1 MSTPMLRRLRMAG
14 LVMAVA
20 AMVAGCAGMNPVV
33 EDDPRA
39 EPVERDRVYPDY
51 VWTNGSAEPHVVAV
65 VFADT
70 AAAGAG
76 GGHVID
82 VIVDNRL
89 GDSPVRPVEVTVGGP
104 WRNEG
109 DIEYFPAVSDFA
121 LDCDSAAPDRDCGAD
136 ATVAPGRMGRLR
148 FRGSWPTG
156 EPVASVGIDFS
167 PDSSLPEG
175 GNRIDPGFELTPAR
189 APRPMT
195 TTTPPPVDLP

>member
-1 MSTPMLRRLRMAG
+1 MSTPMFRWLRMAG
-14 LVMAVA
+14 PVMIVA
-20 AMVAGCAGMNPVV
+20 AMVAGCAGIEPAV

-39 EPVERDRVYPDY
+39 EPVERDWVYPDY
-51 VWTNGSAEPHVVAV
+51 VWTNGSAEPDVVAV
-65 VFADT
+65 IFADT
-70 AAAGAG
+70 AAEEAG

-89 GDSPVRPVEVTVGGP
+89 GDTPVRPIAVTVGGP

-109 DIEYFPAVSDFA
+109 DIEYFPAVSDFV
-121 LDCDSAAPDRDCGAD
+121 LDCDSAVLHRDCDAD

-175 GNRIDPGFELTPAR
+175 GNRIDPGFELTP
-189 APRPMT
+189 RPI
-195 TTTPPPVDLP
+195 D

>member
-1 MSTPMLRRLRMAG
+1 MMSIRTLRPLRMAG
-14 LVMAVA
+14 LVMVVAVL
-20 AMVAGCAGMNPVV
+20 VASCAWMDPAV
-33 EDDPRA
+33 EGDPRA

-51 VWTNGSAEPHVVAV
+51 VWTNGSAEPDVVAV

-70 AAAGAG
+70 AAEEAS

-89 GDSPVRPVEVTVGGP
+89 GDTPVRPIAVTVGGP

-121 LDCDSAAPDRDCGAD
+121 LDCDSAAPERDCDAD
-136 ATVAPGRMGRLR
+136 ATVAPGRMERLR

-156 EPVASVGIDFS
+156 EPVVSVGIDFS

-175 GNRIDPGFELTPAR
+175 GNRIDPGFELTP
-189 APRPMT
+189 RPI
-195 TTTPPPVDLP
+195 D